1 MTTRAV
7 RVEGLNEFRRALRE
21 GGKELP
27 KELQKVNKA
36 FAADVAGDVRGKYM
50 LAHPSRSGR
59 GAQSIRALASQT
71 RAQVALGSARAP
83 YVLGQ
88 NFGSHQGPRKKQFRS
103 VRKPDYFL
111 YRTLEQRDKDLRDD
125 YDELLEG
132 LVHRLA
138 EG

>member
-1 MTTRAV
+1 MTV
-7 RVEGLNEFRRALRE
+7 RVEGLKEFRSALRQ

-36 FAADVAGDVRGKYM
+36 FAADVAGDVRSKYT

-71 RAQVALGSARAP
+71 RAQVAIGSARAS

-88 NFGSHQGPRKKQFRS
+88 NFGSHQGPRKKQFRP